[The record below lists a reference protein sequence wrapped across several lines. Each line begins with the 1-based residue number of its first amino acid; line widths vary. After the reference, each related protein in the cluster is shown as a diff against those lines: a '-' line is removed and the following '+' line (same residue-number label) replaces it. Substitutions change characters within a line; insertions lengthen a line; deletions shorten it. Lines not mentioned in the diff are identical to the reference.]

1 LKNPGRRGF
10 HLNEEF
16 TMANEELFKTRL
28 KRVQDAVDLKEPDQM
43 PMALM
48 VNGAPYYLYNKG
60 SHKAEM
66 YNYEECEEPY
76 IRYHEEFKPDI
87 GAGPVFQSGK
97 ANEIAETTIFDWPGR
112 PGSIV
117 SDAST
122 YQVFER
128 EYMHQD
134 EYDEFLNDY
143 WGFIFK
149 KHIPRAFPGLRGL
162 QGLTAY
168 NPVSLLGMRA
178 FSAMFTP
185 ALIEALDKFK
195 QIYEE
200 SLKPLPV
207 AARINR
213 RLADMG
219 FPPYYTA
226 VAEAPFDAIS
236 DYLRGTAAM
245 FDDQIECP
253 DKIAAACDL
262 LADIQIANLQYFR
275 TAPLPVKR
283 VFFPLHKGMDG
294 FMSPQQ
300 YEELYWKP
308 MDKIFTALIDM
319 GVTPYIYTEGKYNTR
334 YKFIAEQLREC
345 HAPGTCIVH
354 FEEGDFAEF
363 KKTFSGIAAIT
374 GGMPLQLLQWGT
386 REEVVNRV
394 KYLVDNCAAGGGY
407 LFNTGASMEDVK
419 YENVEAMFETARS
432 YGKK

>member
-1 LKNPGRRGF
+1 
-10 HLNEEF
+10 
-16 TMANEELFKTRL
+16 MANEELFNTRL

-43 PMALM
+43 PMAIM
-48 VNGAPYYLYNKG
+48 VNGAPYFLYNKG

-66 YNYEECEEPY
+66 YDYDECEEAY
-76 IRYHEEFKPDI
+76 IKYHEEFKPDV
-87 GAGPVFQSGK
+87 GAAPTFQSGK
-97 ANEIAETTIFDWPGR
+97 ANEIAETTIFDWPGK
-112 PGSIV
+112 PGTIV
-117 SDAST
+117 PDYST

-128 EYMHQD
+128 EYMYQD
-134 EYDEFLNDY
+134 EYDELLNDY
-143 WGFIFK
+143 WGFMLK
-149 KHIPRAFPGLRGL
+149 KHLPRAFPGLKGL

-168 NPVSLLGMRA
+168 NPISLLGMRA
-178 FSAMFTP
+178 FGAMFTP
-185 ALIEALDKFK
+185 ELIEALDKLK
-195 QIYEE
+195 LMYEE
-200 SLKPLPV
+200 SQKHLPV
-207 AARINR
+207 AARINK

-219 FPPYYTA
+219 FPPFYTA
-226 VAEAPFDAIS
+226 IAEAPFDAIS

-262 LADIQIANLQYFR
+262 FANIQIANLQQNFR
-275 TAPLPVKR
+275 NSKLPVKR

-308 MDKIFTALIDM
+308 MDKIFAALLEM

-334 YKFIAEQLREC
+334 YKFIAEQLKKYP
-345 HAPGTCIVH
+345 PGSCIVH
-354 FEEGDFAEF
+354 FEEGDFREF

-374 GGMPLQLLQWGT
+374 GGMSLQLLEWGT
-386 REEVVNRV
+386 KEEVINRV

-407 LFNTGASMEDVK
+407 LFNTGASLENVK
-419 YENVEAMFETARS
+419 YENVAAMFETART